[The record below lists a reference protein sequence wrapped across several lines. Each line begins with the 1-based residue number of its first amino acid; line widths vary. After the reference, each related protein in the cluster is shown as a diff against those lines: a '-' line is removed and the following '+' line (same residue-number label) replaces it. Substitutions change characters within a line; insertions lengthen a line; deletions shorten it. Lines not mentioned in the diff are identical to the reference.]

1 LTPLYI
7 SVIIRLTQ
15 IEETKMRFLY
25 VYETLA
31 DSENATGIGTL
42 EMFGDKEPT
51 FQEIQ
56 KQHESEFYDDDDTPQ
71 PHKVLLRVNL
81 RKVE

>member
-1 LTPLYI
+1 MRYI
-7 SVIIRLTQ
+7 
-15 IEETKMRFLY
+15 Y

-31 DSENATGIGTL
+31 DSENATGLGTL

-51 FQEIQ
+51 FQELQ
-56 KQHESEFYDDDDTPQ
+56 KQHESEFYDNEPH